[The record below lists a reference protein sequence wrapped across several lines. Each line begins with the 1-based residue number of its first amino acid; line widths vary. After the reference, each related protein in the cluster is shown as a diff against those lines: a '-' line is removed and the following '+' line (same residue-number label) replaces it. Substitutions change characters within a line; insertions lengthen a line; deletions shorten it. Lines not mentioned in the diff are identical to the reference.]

1 MATVHKTQLS
11 LKRKVEIAQDL
22 SKGMTQ
28 LDAVKKYKASKGTV
42 SRIGKEKERWVAINF
57 ETLDS
62 APRKGTERKRI
73 VKVKT
78 IDLDDKLVE
87 YIVRARDLNAIVT
100 GPIIQNIATM
110 ISKKL
115 PNLDGFSASNG

>member
-1 MATVHKTQLS
+1 M
-11 LKRKVEIAQDL
+11 
-22 SKGMTQ
+22 
-28 LDAVKKYKASKGTV
+28 
-42 SRIGKEKERWVAINF
+42 
-57 ETLDS
+57 
-62 APRKGTERKRI
+62 RI

-110 ISKKL
+110 ISDTPL
-115 PNLDGFSASNG
+115 WE